1 MRNKLGVKEKKLNVS
16 WDLPDG
22 SVVRA
27 PHFHCREHRFYP
39 YLGNGNPTIPA
50 KHSLSNMM
58 GARDTD

>member
-22 SVVRA
+22 PVVRA

-39 YLGNGNPTIPA
+39 
-50 KHSLSNMM
+50 
-58 GARDTD
+58 